1 MFYSLKQ
8 FKGWENELI
17 VGTPVSAQ
25 GFGSVQLSGHHEQ
38 QAQVASLIHQLY
50 HKARYSANVHQWSS
64 PGTGWLILTLMHEG
78 CSAMRR
84 TSPIKSGT
92 TPSTCTEQSVWGS
105 SRECRSS
112 DGWPLPCVVD
122 LCRSHSCW
130 KWSGAIV
137 ETLRLSSC
145 SHPKVLFSW
154 NPRGEPSSSSER
166 RKKKRKEV

>member
-1 MFYSLKQ
+1 MK
-8 FKGWENELI
+8 
-17 VGTPVSAQ
+17 
-25 GFGSVQLSGHHEQ
+25 
-38 QAQVASLIHQLY
+38 
-50 HKARYSANVHQWSS
+50 
-64 PGTGWLILTLMHEG
+64 G

-84 TSPIKSGT
+84 TSPIKSDT

-130 KWSGAIV
+130 KWSCAIL

-145 SHPKVLFSW
+145 SHPKVLLSW

-166 RKKKRKEV
+166 RKKKRKEKFSCLNLTPLYLRICSLLGVIVKLVPHYVLLLFTQVFTFKSRLGIPFSFF